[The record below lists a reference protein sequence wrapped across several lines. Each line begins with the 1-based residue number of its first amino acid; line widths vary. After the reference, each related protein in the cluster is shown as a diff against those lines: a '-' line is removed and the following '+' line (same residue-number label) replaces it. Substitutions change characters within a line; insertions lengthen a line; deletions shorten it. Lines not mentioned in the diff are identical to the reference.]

1 MSFRVEERDAGTN
14 QRTTYADFDD
24 RANADGFWRDRMD
37 VERRRYEANG
47 RYRLVLLDLDNH
59 VGGAS

>member
-14 QRTTYADFDD
+14 QRTTYVDFDD
-24 RANADGFWRDRMD
+24 RGFAEKYWSDLMAAGRDA
-37 VERRRYEANG
+37 YEANG

-59 VGGAS
+59 VGGAR